1 MIQFFK
7 SLPFHLRT
15 AGISLL
21 RHFVMTLSA
30 SSAVMVTLILLA
42 AFLMIAGNVEG
53 FASHIEDEIRIHAVL
68 GEDIVLEEQIQESK
82 RLIEAIDG
90 VKEAEFS
97 DKDHELALWI
107 AEKGEIFAIYEG
119 ETNPLHNAFFVSV
132 NDPNQIQ
139 AITEQITALEF
150 VDDAM
155 YGGNSI
161 SQMVSMI
168 NTIRTGIVVFVILL
182 GLLAI
187 FLISNTIKMGIYA
200 RSNEISIMR
209 NVGATNTFIKMPFM
223 FEGMLIGLI
232 GSIIP
237 CILTYFGYRYL
248 FNSMG
253 GQLFSNVFA
262 FQPISP
268 FVFQIMGVLIVGGML
283 VGMIG
288 SFISTTRYLYW
299 KR

>member
-1 MIQFFK
+1 MIQFIK
-7 SLPFHLRT
+7 SLPFHLKT
-15 AGISLL
+15 ACVNLL

-68 GEDIVLEEQIQESK
+68 SADIVTEEQIKESQ

-90 VKEAEFS
+90 VKKAEFS
-97 DKDHELALWI
+97 DKDQELALWI
-107 AEKGEIFAIYEG
+107 AEKGEIFSLYEG
-119 ETNPLHNAFFVSV
+119 ETNPLHHAFFISVS
-132 NDPNQIQ
+132 DPNRIQ
-139 AITEQITALEF
+139 SICEQIIAMDF

-161 SQMVSMI
+161 AQLVAMI
-168 NTIRTGIVVFVILL
+168 NTIRSAIVIFVVLL
-182 GLLAI
+182 GLLAV

-200 RSNEISIMR
+200 RTNEISIMR
-209 NVGATNTFIKMPFM
+209 NVGATNTFIKTPFM
-223 FEGMLIGLI
+223 FEGMIIGLI

-237 CILTYFGYRYL
+237 CILTYFGYRQL
-248 FNSMG
+248 FSSTG
-253 GQLFSNVFA
+253 GQLFSSVFA

-268 FVFQIMGVLIVGGML
+268 FVFQIMAILIIGGML

-288 SFISTTRYLYW
+288 SLISTTRYLHW